1 MVLVSKIQKSSLI
14 VLFPLAALSAF
25 LDWKKLPLSV
35 LIGGALGL
43 LNLRGLAW
51 GVQGLLGTQK
61 ATTRMLFFSQ
71 FRIIMLFFVLAVI
84 IYLKLVNVFG
94 ILAGFTVVFSM
105 VIIEGL
111 KYAREA
117 KIKEE

>member
-1 MVLVSKIQKSSLI
+1 MDLVRKIQKSSLL

-25 LDWKKLPLSV
+25 LDWKMLPISV

-51 GVQGLLGTQK
+51 GVRGLLGAEK
-61 ATTRMLFFSQ
+61 ATSRMLFFSQ
-71 FRIIMLFFVLAVI
+71 FRIIILFFVLGAI

-111 KYAREA
+111 KHAREA